1 MLRGARVPPWEQE
14 HSRARPY
21 RGLVSRPALGA
32 DAVRALRPGAFAERV
47 LTQPACAG
55 GGRALRARGVVV
67 APAVPGGA
75 GAGGPRV
82 AVRAPI
88 VVASAGTL
96 HTPALL
102 LRSGL
107 DGGGRVGA
115 NLRLHPATVG
125 IAFFPKVPGP
135 PPCVLPRGS
144 CRRQRRAPARP
155 PAAMHGTRRQPALRR

>member
-1 MLRGARVPPWEQE
+1 MGA
-14 HSRARPY
+14 
-21 RGLVSRPALGA
+21 GA
-32 DAVRALRPGAFAERV
+32 GRAVRACGVAVA
-47 LTQPACAG
+47 PACAG
-55 GGRALRARGVVV
+55 GARAGVTVT
-67 APAVPGGA
+67 
-75 GAGGPRV
+75 
-82 AVRAPI
+82 VRAGI
-88 VVASAGTL
+88 VVAAAGAL

-155 PAAMHGTRRQPALRR
+155 PARPPAAMHGTRRQPALRR